1 LPRPIRAKRSSDAS
15 TEPIAERD
23 ALAAIR
29 ADSEDPSAHHAL
41 GYIYSERCSFVAR
54 VSADLGAAGF

>member
-1 LPRPIRAKRSSDAS
+1 M
-15 TEPIAERD
+15 PIAERD

-41 GYIYSERCSFVAR
+41 GYVYSERSSFVVR
-54 VSADLGAAGF
+54 GSAGLGAAGF

>member
-1 LPRPIRAKRSSDAS
+1 MSSGAS
-15 TEPIAERD
+15 TVPIAERD

-41 GYIYSERCSFVAR
+41 GYVYS
-54 VSADLGAAGF
+54 